1 MMAFVRQGQRKLQ
14 HLAMEPIVR
23 KGLEG
28 ALHFGAGFL
37 LSAAGLGQHYIP
49 LGAGFVLGNSG
60 WGAILSALGASAGY
74 LYFWSAPQGVA
85 WVSVALLLSALLK
98 DRALCKTAP
107 LLLPVTA
114 ALTVALSGVIF
125 QSMGRDCPPVT
136 IYILRVLFAGATAA
150 LYTRVMR
157 ERVPLYD
164 WFAWGFAVLA
174 LAQIMPLPY
183 LGLGYIAAG
192 ALVVRGAFPAAAL
205 GGLALDLAGITPLP
219 MTAIVCF
226 SYLIRFLPKYP
237 QWFGSCA
244 VTLVAGFVM
253 YITGEYDMYVV
264 PGLFLGAA
272 LGTYL
277 PSARPATYR
286 RGETGLAQVRL
297 ELASGVL
304 AQTAQLLEE
313 TPAQPVDEDALV
325 ARAAEA
331 ACGGCPCRRSCK
343 DVRRL
348 GALPG
353 LLLHKPLIHGEELPI
368 VCKKSG
374 RFLAELHR
382 SQEQLRS
389 ILADRERQREYRTAL
404 LQQYHFLS
412 GYLQELSDTLTRR
425 SDSGPDLYRAEVQV
439 YSNRG
444 ETGNGDRCIRFS
456 GPGGRYYVLLCDG
469 MGTGPGAAMEAKT
482 GGELLRHL
490 LTAGY
495 PAEHALGCFNSL
507 CALRDRAGAVTV
519 DMVEIRL
526 DTGGVT
532 LYKWGAA
539 PSYLFRDRNVEK
551 IGTPTPPPGLSVEH
565 WEQQPRRVRLRRG
578 QRLVLVSDGVGE
590 AGAFRICRENM
601 ELGDEELAQRLISYG
616 HLQGED
622 DATVV
627 CIRLKELS
635 T

>member
-14 HLAMEPIVR
+14 RLAMEPMAR
-23 KGLEG
+23 KLLEG
-28 ALHFGAGFL
+28 ALHFGGGFL
-37 LSAAGLGQHYIP
+37 LSAAGLGQYCIP
-49 LGAGFVLGNSG
+49 LGAGLTCGNSG
-60 WGAILSALGASAGY
+60 WGAILSALGASSGY
-74 LYFWSAPQGVA
+74 LYFWRSPQGVV
-85 WVSVALLLSALLK
+85 WVSMALLLSALLK
-98 DRALCKTAP
+98 DRPLCKAAP
-107 LLLPVTA
+107 LLLPVA
-114 ALTVALSGVIF
+114 SALTVALSGVAF
-125 QSMGRDCPPVT
+125 QGVGADCPPVT
-136 IYILRVLFAGATAA
+136 IYILRVVLAGVSSA

-164 WFAWGFAVLA
+164 WFAWGFGVLA

-205 GGLALDLAGITPLP
+205 GGLALDLAGITKLP

-237 QWFGSCA
+237 QWFGCCA
-244 VTLVAGFVM
+244 VTLVTGFVM
-253 YITGEYDMYVV
+253 YITGEYDMYVM

-277 PSARPATYR
+277 PSAKPATYR

-297 ELASGVL
+297 ELASSVMV
-304 AQTAQLLEE
+304 QTAQLLEE
-313 TPAQPVDEDALV
+313 TSTQPVDEDALV
-325 ARAAEA
+325 TRAAEA
-331 ACGGCPCRRSCK
+331 ACGGCPCRRNCK

-348 GALPG
+348 EALPG

-404 LQQYHFLS
+404 LQQYYFIA
-412 GYLQELSDTLTRR
+412 GYLQELADTLTRR
-425 SDSGPDLYRAEVQV
+425 PANSADRYRAEVQV

-444 ETGNGDRCIRFS
+444 EAGNGDRCIRFS
-456 GPGGRYYVLLCDG
+456 GPGRRYFVLLCDG
-469 MGTGPGAAMEAKT
+469 MGTGPGAEMEAKA
-482 GGELLRHL
+482 GGELLQRL
-490 LTAGY
+490 LSAGY
-495 PAEHALGCFNSL
+495 PTEHALGSFNSL
-507 CALRDRAGAVTV
+507 CALRDRAGSVTV
-519 DMVEIRL
+519 DMAEIRL
-526 DTGGVT
+526 DTGAVT

-539 PSYLFRDRNVEK
+539 PSYLFLDRDVEK
-551 IGTPTPPPGLSVEH
+551 IGTPSPPPGLSVEH
-565 WEQQPRRVRLRRG
+565 WEQLPRKVRLSRG

-590 AGAFRICRENM
+590 AGALRICRENM
-601 ELGDEELAQRLISYG
+601 ALGDEELAQRLISYG

-627 CIRLKELS
+627 CIRLKELN